1 MTTPLYP
8 PHRPLSVGETLD
20 LTFRIYRATLI
31 KCLLLAAFGV
41 LASQLPTLYLLFTG
55 RDLKTSLTVTMHEPG
70 YQVVYIVSALLTTA
84 LNAAVLLRQFRL
96 ITGSQPG
103 GEVTAM
109 ARRVLALLGFGLLLG
124 LAILVSFAPAAL
136 LLAGL
141 SKWLVALLCLVLFSY
156 VLVSLSIGYAVLI
169 VEGAGPVAS
178 LRRSWNLTRGSF
190 WRLTAV
196 YTVAL
201 VIFVVF
207 YLLFGAA
214 SGFVVALV
222 AHGELAVLTAA
233 YAVIAVALGAF
244 LLPFGAALQL
254 AVLGDLTARREGTD
268 LEQRISAAA

>member
-8 PHRPLSVGETLD
+8 PQRPLSVGETLD
-20 LTFRIYRATLI
+20 LTFRIYRATVV
-31 KCLLLAAFGV
+31 KCLALAAFAV
-41 LASQLPTLYLLFTG
+41 LASQLPALYLLSTG
-55 RDLKTSLTVTMHEPG
+55 RDLKTSLMVTMHEPG
-70 YQVVYIVSALLTTA
+70 YQLVYIVSALLSTV
-84 LNAAVLLRQFRL
+84 LNAALLLRQFRL
-96 ITGSQPG
+96 ITGAQPG

-109 ARRVLALLGFGLLLG
+109 ARRVLALIGFGLLLV
-124 LAILVSFAPAAL
+124 LAMLVSFVPAAL

-141 SKWLVALLCLVLFSY
+141 KWLAALLCLVFFSY
-156 VLVSLSIGYAVLI
+156 LFVSLSIGYAVLI
-169 VEGAGPVAS
+169 VEGARPAAS

-201 VIFVVF
+201 IILAVF
-207 YLLFGAA
+207 YLLLGAA

-233 YAVIAVALGAF
+233 YTVIAVALGAF
-244 LLPFGAALQL
+244 LLPFYAALQL